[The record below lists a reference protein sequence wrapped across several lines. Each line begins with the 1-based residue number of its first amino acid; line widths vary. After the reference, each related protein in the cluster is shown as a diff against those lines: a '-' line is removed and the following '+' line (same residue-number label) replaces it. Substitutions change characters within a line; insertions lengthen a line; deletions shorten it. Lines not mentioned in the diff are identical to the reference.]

1 VLGSCLDAPVH
12 VLQASR
18 EPVALSL
25 ELLEAQQARPGE
37 RVSAGDRGDVR
48 KAAGDDR
55 RQLALELCHLHP
67 QRTAGRSL
75 GRQRC
80 G

>member
-1 VLGSCLDAPVH
+1 MLDSRLDAPVH
-12 VLQASR
+12 VLDAPR
-18 EPVALSL
+18 ELVALEL
-25 ELLEAQQARPGE
+25 ELLEAQQAGAGE

-55 RQLALELCHLHP
+55 RELALELCHLHP
-67 QRTAGRSL
+67 QRTPGRL
-75 GRQRC
+75 LREERG